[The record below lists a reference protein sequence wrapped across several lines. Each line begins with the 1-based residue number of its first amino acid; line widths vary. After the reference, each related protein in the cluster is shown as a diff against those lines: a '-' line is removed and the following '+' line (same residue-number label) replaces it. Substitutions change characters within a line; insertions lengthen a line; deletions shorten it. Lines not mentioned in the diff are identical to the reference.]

1 MTQAPNLSDEPDGR
15 TATVATQLMA
25 HAAALGLDLRTD
37 QVEQLLR
44 YLELLQRWNKVYNLT
59 AVRDPQ
65 QMLGQHL
72 LDCLAA
78 APSLARAVEG
88 ASRLPSDEA
97 SPQILDVGSGAGL
110 PGAVL
115 AILYPH
121 WTVCCVDA
129 VAKKIAFL
137 TNVAGTL
144 SLPNL
149 RPVHARV
156 QDLKQRDFRLITCRA
171 FASLPDFTAWTRDH
185 LAATGQWAA
194 MKGHLPTDEIANLD
208 PSIEVFHV
216 EPLKVPTLNAARC
229 IVWMRPRD
237 RQTAP

>member
-1 MTQAPNLSDEPDGR
+1 MIDALHPSEEPGR
-15 TATVATQLMA
+15 PATVAAQLTV
-25 HAAALGLDLRTD
+25 HAASLGLDLRSD
-37 QVEQLLR
+37 QIEQLTR

-78 APSLARAVEG
+78 APSLARAVESS
-88 ASRLPSDEA
+88 ASHSTGEA

-115 AILYPH
+115 AILFPH
-121 WTVCCVDA
+121 WTVCCIDA

-156 QDLKQRDFRLITCRA
+156 QDLKQRDFSLITCRA

-216 EPLKVPTLNAARC
+216 EPLNVPTLNAARC
-229 IVWMRPRD
+229 IVWMRPRA